1 MNKLKYGMILIG
13 WSTRKGNAFDVGGGN
28 SLLKVALGL
37 AHWTHREEGE
47 ILAHYLALQ

>member
-1 MNKLKYGMILIG
+1 MILIG
-13 WSTRKGNAFDVGGGN
+13 WGARKGDAHDLGGGN

-47 ILAHYLALQ
+47 ILAHYWALP